1 MKYKATLTGEP
12 IMIRETVLIAK
23 YVIKGSSLD
32 KNLLNKLEDE
42 NAFQYKTL
50 KSYPKR
56 FNSIKKRLE
65 ALDPSLIQYIS
76 NSSAKIPELII
87 VWSIIKTQPIVK
99 DFFYL
104 FISEKFNKKDLSL
117 SIKDVSFFVGERMKV
132 ISEIEGWTELTQKK
146 INLQLRRI
154 IEEIGILK
162 DSTLSKIMLD
172 KESKELLTSL
182 DSEIDAFLKIVT
194 Y

>member
-42 NAFQYKTL
+42 NTFQYKTL

-56 FNSIKKRLE
+56 FNAIKKRLE

-87 VWSIIKTQPIVK
+87 AWSIIKTQPIVK

-117 SIKDVSFFVGERMKV
+117 SIKDVSFFIGERMKV
-132 ISEIEGWTELTQKK
+132 ISEIEGWTEFTQKK

-172 KESKELLTSL
+172 KESKGVLTSL
-182 DSEIDAFLKIVT
+182 DSEIDTFLKIVT

>member
-56 FNSIKKRLE
+56 FNAIKKRLE

-87 VWSIIKTQPIVK
+87 AWSIIKTQPIVK

-117 SIKDVSFFVGERMKV
+117 SIKDVSFFIGERMKV
-132 ISEIEGWTELTQKK
+132 ISEIEGWTEFTQKK

-172 KESKELLTSL
+172 KESKGVLTSL
-182 DSEIDAFLKIVT
+182 DSEIDTFLKIVT